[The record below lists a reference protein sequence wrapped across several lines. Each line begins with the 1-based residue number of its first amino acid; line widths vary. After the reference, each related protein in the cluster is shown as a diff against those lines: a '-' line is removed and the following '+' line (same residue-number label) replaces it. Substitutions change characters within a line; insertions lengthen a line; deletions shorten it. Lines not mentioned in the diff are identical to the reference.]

1 MLETIREYA
10 AQRLEESGDTQT
22 LWLRHAKWCLA
33 IARARE
39 GVRTEEAFDELEE
52 EQSNFRAVLD
62 WMMNSEPTGLVE
74 LTGLLW
80 GAWLE
85 RGHVVEAQYR
95 LDEALLMAG
104 LEPSPKRARL
114 LAGALGQ
121 PSGPAIARRH
131 EHLVKSS
138 SPLRVAWIVRNAR
151 QVP

>member
-10 AQRLEESGDTQT
+10 LSG
-22 LWLRHAKWCLA
+22 LRSRA
-33 IARARE
+33 IRRRCGCGMPNGVSRSLVRE

-85 RGHVVEAQYR
+85 RGHVVEARYR

-114 LAGALGQ
+114 LAGASWAALWAGDRAKARALGE
-121 PSGPAIARRH
+121 G
-131 EHLVKSS
+131 S
-138 SPLRVAWIVRNAR
+138 SPLRVAWIVRNAW